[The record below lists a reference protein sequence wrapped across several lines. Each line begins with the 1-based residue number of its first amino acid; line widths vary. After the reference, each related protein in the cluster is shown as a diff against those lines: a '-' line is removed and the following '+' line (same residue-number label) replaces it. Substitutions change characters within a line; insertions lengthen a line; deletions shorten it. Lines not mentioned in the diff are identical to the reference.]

1 MPTPSRTSLDGI
13 VRAGREILDADGVE
27 ALTMQ
32 RVATAVGVRAPSL
45 YKHVRDRDE
54 LVRLIAADALAE
66 LGGRL
71 ETVAGTGDPAADL
84 GAIAGAF
91 RAFAHEHPG
100 AYGLMFSR
108 LPEPWRLEPDRDLLG
123 GSFAPLFRCVEALAG
138 PDRLL
143 EAARTVVA
151 WASGFVGM
159 ELAGAFRLGGDVD
172 AAFDYG
178 AARIAAAIQQATFDE
193 HV

>member
-1 MPTPSRTSLDGI
+1 MPTPSRTSADAI
-13 VRAGREILDADGVE
+13 VRAGREILDADGLD

-32 RVATAVGVRAPSL
+32 RVATTVGVRAPSL
-45 YKHVRDRDE
+45 YKHVRDRDD
-54 LVRLIAADALAE
+54 LVRLIAADILRE
-66 LGGRL
+66 LGEQLDG
-71 ETVAGTGDPAADL
+71 VATSDDPAENLVAT
-84 GAIAGAF
+84 ASAF
-91 RAFAHEHPG
+91 RRFAHEHPG
-100 AYGLMFSR
+100 AHALLFTR
-108 LPEPWRLEPDRDLLG
+108 IPEAWRLEPERDLVG
-123 GSFAPLFRCVEALAG
+123 GSFGALFRSVEAVAG
-138 PDRLL
+138 PEHLL

-178 AARIAAAIQQATFDE
+178 ARRIAIAIQQATFGG